1 MITGQN
7 LLSHKNVTYSG
18 CKISRSDKISLSC
31 VFIDYTGLNVLCGPK
46 ISHRLKDSQSICY
59 WSTCP

>member
-7 LLSHKNVTYSG
+7 LLSRKNVTYSG

-46 ISHRLKDSQSICY
+46 NF
-59 WSTCP
+59 T

>member
-1 MITGQN
+1 MIASQN

-31 VFIDYTGLNVLCGPK
+31 VFIDYTGLNVLCDPK
-46 ISHRLKDSQSICY
+46 NF
-59 WSTCP
+59 T